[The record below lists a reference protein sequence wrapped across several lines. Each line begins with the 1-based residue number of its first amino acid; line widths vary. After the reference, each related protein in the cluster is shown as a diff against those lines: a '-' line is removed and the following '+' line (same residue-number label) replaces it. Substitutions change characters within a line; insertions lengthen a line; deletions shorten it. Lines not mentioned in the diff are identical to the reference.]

1 MSGCAAEWLD
11 ATGDTKM
18 VNEDHTGSTAQ
29 SGRLKLG
36 SEEHKQAFC
45 RMFLDTFDPYKP
57 AIIAWPVLEAD
68 AFKRLTG
75 LPIWDLAVQTEG
87 KAALRMKYYA
97 ETLADPLIKEA
108 IALNGFEE
116 QRHKDVLHHMVTFY
130 GIKLEPEPPYQRWN
144 GPEQGFMRTGF
155 GECVDSFFAFGL
167 FAMAKRSGFF
177 PPVLVE
183 TFEPVIQEECR
194 HILFF
199 TNWVKWHMRNLPLWR
214 RALFLGWC
222 VRIFL
227 DIARDRLGTAKDVGG
242 GDNFTAKGHEE
253 LGADI
258 NPRELLEVCLIEND
272 RRMAR
277 YDARLP
283 RPKLVPRLVKIAL
296 FFMPKAKHAD
306 KAETAQGRA

>member
-1 MSGCAAEWLD
+1 MMSAQNRTDSHTAA
-11 ATGDTKM
+11 T
-18 VNEDHTGSTAQ
+18 TAPL
-29 SGRLKLG
+29 RLG

-57 AIIAWPVLEAD
+57 AIVAWPTLEPD
-68 AFKRLTG
+68 AFKRLTS

-97 ETLADPLIKEA
+97 EMLADPLIKEA

-130 GIKLEPEPPYQRWN
+130 GIKLEPEPPYPRWH

-167 FAMAKRSGFF
+167 FALAKRSGFF

-199 TNWVKWHMRNLPLWR
+199 TNWVKWHLRNLPPLR
-214 RALFLGWC
+214 RVNFLIWC
-222 VRIFL
+222 VRIFA
-227 DIARDRLGTAKDVGG
+227 DIAKDRLGTAKDVGG

-258 NPRELLEVCLIEND
+258 NPRELLEICLIEND

-277 YDARLP
+277 YDSRLP
-283 RPKLVPRLVKIAL
+283 RPKLVPRLVKVAL
-296 FFMPKAKHAD
+296 FFMARSKNQD
-306 KAETAQGRA
+306 KTETARERA

>member
-1 MSGCAAEWLD
+1 MTTQTTTQAA
-11 ATGDTKM
+11 AG
-18 VNEDHTGSTAQ
+18 A
-29 SGRLKLG
+29 RLRLG

-57 AIIAWPVLEAD
+57 AIIEWPKLDAD
-68 AFKRLTG
+68 AFRRLTS
-75 LPIWDLAVQTEG
+75 LPIWDIAVQTEG

-97 ETLADPLIKEA
+97 ETVSDPLVKKA
-108 IALNGFEE
+108 VALNGFEE

-130 GIKLEPEPPYQRWN
+130 GITLAPEPPYEAWH

-167 FAMAKRSGFF
+167 FALAKRSGFF

-199 TNWVKWHMRNLPLWR
+199 TNWVKWRLRTLPLWR
-214 RALFLGWC
+214 RPIFLVWC
-222 VRIFL
+222 VRIFYDL
-227 DIARDRLGTAKDVGG
+227 IMERVNTAKDVGG
-242 GDNFTAKGHEE
+242 GDNFMATGHED
-253 LGADI
+253 LGNDI
-258 NPRELLEVCLIEND
+258 DPRGLMEICLAENE

-283 RPKLVPRLVKIAL
+283 RPKMVPRLVKLAL
-296 FFMPKAKHAD
+296 LFMPRGKKQT
-306 KAETAQGRA
+306 KSVEIEERA

>member
-1 MSGCAAEWLD
+1 M
-11 ATGDTKM
+11 
-18 VNEDHTGSTAQ
+18 
-29 SGRLKLG
+29 G

-57 AIIAWPVLEAD
+57 AIIAWPELEPD
-68 AFKRLTG
+68 AFKRLTS

-97 ETLADPLIKEA
+97 ETLADPMVKEA

-116 QRHKDVLHHMVTFY
+116 QRHKDVLHNMVTFY
-130 GIKLEPEPPYQRWN
+130 GIKLAPEPPYQHWH

-155 GECVDSFFAFGL
+155 SECVDSFFAFGL
-167 FAMAKRSGFF
+167 FALAKRSGFF

-199 TNWVKWHMRNLPLWR
+199 TNWVKWHLRNLPVWR
-214 RALFLGWC
+214 RPIFLCWC
-222 VRIFL
+222 ARVFL
-227 DIARDRLGTAKDVGG
+227 DIARDRLSTAKDVGG
-242 GDNFTAKGHEE
+242 GDNFTAKGHDE
-253 LGADI
+253 LGANISARD
-258 NPRELLEVCLIEND
+258 LLEVCLVEND
-272 RRMAR
+272 RRMAQ

-283 RPKLVPRLVKIAL
+283 RPKLLPRAVKLAL
-296 FFMPKAKHAD
+296 LFMPRSKNKKTPDKIEPAQEHA
-306 KAETAQGRA
+306 

>member
-1 MSGCAAEWLD
+1 MVSEN
-11 ATGDTKM
+11 AT
-18 VNEDHTGSTAQ
+18 VSTAQ
-29 SGRLKLG
+29 PGRLKLG

-57 AIIAWPVLEAD
+57 AIIDWPTLEPD

-87 KAALRMKYYA
+87 KASLRMKYYA
-97 ETLADPLIKEA
+97 DTLADPLVKEA

-116 QRHKDVLHHMVTFY
+116 QRHKDVLHHMVSFY
-130 GIKLEPEPPYQRWN
+130 GIKLAPEPPYERWN
-144 GPEQGFMRTGF
+144 GPKQGFMRTGF

-167 FAMAKRSGFF
+167 FALAKRSGFF
-177 PPVLVE
+177 PPELVD

-199 TNWVKWHMRNLPLWR
+199 NNWVKWHVRNLSPLGR
-214 RALFLGWC
+214 VTFFIWC
-222 VRIFL
+222 IRVFFDL
-227 DIARDRLGTAKDVGG
+227 ARDRLGTAKDVGG
-242 GDNFTAKGHEE
+242 GNNFTATGHEE

-258 NPRELLEVCLIEND
+258 DPRELLEVCLIEND

-277 YDARLP
+277 YDSRLP
-283 RPKLVPRLVKIAL
+283 RPKLVPRLVKVAL
-296 FFMPKAKHAD
+296 FFMPRSKRSD
-306 KAETAQGRA
+306 KIETAKERA